1 MDFSHFQLVFPV
13 GESRCRISG
22 AEAGLGKQRFVL
34 GENLHGQDSEEVG
47 SIVCG
52 TTMIC
57 ALNWSVGQ
65 TAVFLFILW
74 MVAQTSTYTGI
85 AYITSFGQ

>member
-1 MDFSHFQLVFPV
+1 MDFSRFQPVSLV

-47 SIVCG
+47 SIACD
-52 TTMIC
+52 TIMIC
-57 ALNWSVGQ
+57 VRSWSVGR
-65 TAVFLFILW
+65 TAVFLFTLW

-85 AYITSFGQ
+85 AFITSFGQ